1 MRVVEHGDLPEDIES
16 LKQLVVTM
24 RQALAHRDLHIEH
37 LKLLL
42 AKLRRARYGR
52 SSEQLDER
60 INQLELSIEELEATR
75 AQELPPSEPLESLK
89 DKPVR
94 KPLPARLP
102 RETVSHLPVPENG
115 PCPSCGGKLRYLGED
130 VSEVLERIPEH
141 FKVIRHVRPKFSCA
155 SCSQIVQASA
165 PSRPIERGIAGPGL
179 IAHVLTA
186 KYCDHQPLY
195 RQSQI
200 YARDGI
206 ELERSTLA
214 GLVGGAAALLM
225 PLAGALGKYVKAALK
240 IHGDDVP
247 IPVLSPGNGKTKTG
261 RLWTY
266 VRDDRPWADKSPPAV
281 WFKYSPDR
289 KGERPL
295 AHLGDYHGILQADG
309 YAGFNG
315 LYESG
320 RVVEVG
326 CWAHVRRPFY
336 ELSVAEDSPIAREAL
351 ERIQA
356 LFAIEAQIRGRPAD
370 ERRALRQARA
380 GPLLDDL
387 HRWFHSTLSKLSRK
401 SALARA
407 IRYALTRWPALTR
420 YRDDGHLELEN
431 NAAERALRAV
441 ALGRKNFLF
450 LGADTGGERA
460 EAIYTIIGTA
470 KLNGLN
476 PEAYLRHVLERIADH
491 PINRIEELLP
501 WNLVLQLP
509 TLRLAA

>member
-1 MRVVEHGDLPEDIES
+1 VQEHTDLPDDIES
-16 LKQLVVTM
+16 LKQLVLSM
-24 RQALAHRDLHIEH
+24 RQVIARRDLQIEH
-37 LKLLL
+37 LKLTL
-42 AKLRRARYGR
+42 AKLRRVQYGR
-52 SSEQLDER
+52 SSEALDER
-60 INQLELSIEELEATR
+60 INQLELSIEELEATQ
-75 AQELPPSEPLESLK
+75 AQDLSSCKVVAPAK

-94 KPLPARLP
+94 KPLPAHLS
-102 RETVSHLPVPENG
+102 RETVCHRPVPTDS
-115 PCPSCGGKLRYLGED
+115 PCPHCGGKLRYLGED
-130 VSEVLERIPEH
+130 VSEILERVPEQ

-155 SCSQIVQASA
+155 SCAQIVQAAA

-225 PLAGALGKYVKAALK
+225 PLADAIGQHVKSALK
-240 IHGDDVP
+240 IHADDVP

-266 VRDDRPWADKSPPAV
+266 VRDDRPWGDTAPPAV

-295 AHLGDYHGILQADG
+295 EHLQDYHGLLQADG

-315 LYESG
+315 LYESR
-320 RVVEVG
+320 RVIEVA

-336 ELSVAEDSPIAREAL
+336 ELSVADDSPIAREAL

-356 LFAIEAQIRGRPAD
+356 LFAVEAEIRGRAPD
-370 ERRALRQARA
+370 ERRAVRQARA

-387 HRWFHSTLSKLSRK
+387 HRWFHNTLSKLSRK
-401 SALARA
+401 SPLARA
-407 IRYALTRWPALTR
+407 IRYALTRWTALTR
-420 YRDDGHLELEN
+420 YRDDGHLEPEN

-450 LGADTGGERA
+450 LGADSGGERA
-460 EAIYTIIGTA
+460 EVIYTLIGTA
-470 KLNGLN
+470 KLNGID
-476 PEAYLRHVLERIADH
+476 PEAYLRYVLERIADH
-491 PINRIEELLP
+491 PINRVNALLP
-501 WNLVLQLP
+501 WNVVAQLP
-509 TLRLAA
+509 SLRLAA

>member
-1 MRVVEHGDLPEDIES
+1 VPEHADLPDDIES
-16 LKQLVVTM
+16 LKQLVQSM
-24 RQALAHRDLHIEH
+24 RQVIARRDLQIEQ
-37 LKLLL
+37 LKLTL
-42 AKLRRARYGR
+42 AKLRRAQYGR
-52 SSEQLDER
+52 SSEALDER

-75 AQELPPSEPLESLK
+75 AQDLAPVEAAEPIK

-94 KPLPARLP
+94 KPLPAQLP
-102 RETVSHLPVPENG
+102 RETVCHPPVPADS
-115 PCPSCGGKLRYLGED
+115 PCPHCGGKLRYLSED
-130 VSEVLERIPEH
+130 VSEILERVPEQ

-155 SCSQIVQASA
+155 SCAQIVQAAA

-179 IAHVLTA
+179 IAHLLTA

-214 GLVGGAAALLM
+214 GLVGGAAALLV
-225 PLAGALGKYVKAALK
+225 PLADAVGKHVKSALK

-247 IPVLSPGNGKTKTG
+247 IPVLSPGKGKTKTG
-261 RLWTY
+261 RLWPY
-266 VRDDRPWADKSPPAV
+266 VRDDRPWGDTAPPAV

-289 KGERPL
+289 TGERPL
-295 AHLGDYHGILQADG
+295 EHLKDYHGMLQADG

-320 RVVEVG
+320 RVVEVA

-336 ELSVAEDSPIAREAL
+336 EISLADDSPIAGEAL

-356 LFAIEAQIRGRPAD
+356 LFAIEALIRGRPPD
-370 ERRALRQARA
+370 ERRAVRRARA

-387 HRWFHSTLSKLSRK
+387 HDWFHTTLSKLSRK
-401 SALARA
+401 SPLARA
-407 IRYALTRWPALTR
+407 IRYALTRWTALTL
-420 YRDDGHLELEN
+420 YRDDGHLEMEN

-460 EAIYTIIGTA
+460 EVIYTLIGSA
-470 KLNGLN
+470 KLNNLD
-476 PEAYLRHVLERIADH
+476 PEGYLRYVLERIADH

-501 WNLVLQLP
+501 WNVAMKLP
-509 TLRLAA
+509 ALRLAA